1 MGFLVINDM
10 RTTGIILLINLFS
23 LCSIFKCSE
32 ADHTSN
38 VESDVV
44 SETANEEDG
53 MATHQPDTIL
63 IEFDGGINILWD
75 NVNDTIIKDEN
86 YYSLS
91 QEPININ
98 IVNAISDTSIVS
110 NHVCSKH
117 SPLRKGDVAFLTLCK
132 LQHIYPAKDL
142 HYQFDVFDKD
152 CEYPYGMLDYL
163 EDNREL
169 IKEAILKE
177 KFNKDKPHN

>member
-75 NVNDTIIKDEN
+75 NVNETIIIDEY

-117 SPLRKGDVAFLTLCK
+117 SPLRKGDVAFILLEYSHKIITHQLFN
-132 LQHIYPAKDL
+132 
-142 HYQFDVFDKD
+142 YQWDVLSDTCLYF
-152 CEYPYGMLDYL
+152 YGQLDWV
-163 EDNREL
+163 EENRD
-169 IKEAILKE
+169 ILKE
-177 KFNKDKPHN
+177 TILKEYFNKDKPHN